1 MTEETTAQAVPKAD
15 PETLVLRGAPG
26 RVVRFRR
33 GAVIAIA
40 ALGSTAIVGAAWLAL
55 KPATFRM
62 AAGHDDRAESSARP
76 PLDALAGAQKSY
88 ADVRQP
94 RPPLPGDLG
103 KPLPHRQRPLHMT
116 ATPAGPDQ
124 PAQAPHADR
133 QPLVDGRTAA
143 NTGRAP

>member
-62 AAGHDDRAESSARP
+62 AAGNDDRAESSARP
-76 PLDALAGAQKSY
+76 PVDALASAPRRYG
-88 ADVRQP
+88 DVPQP
-94 RPPLPGDLG
+94 GPPLPGALG
-103 KPLPHRQRPLHMT
+103 KHILDSQRSMDRTVST
-116 ATPAGPDQ
+116 ARPDQ
-124 PAQAPHADR
+124 PENVPEGERHRHSAVRQAR
-133 QPLVDGRTAA
+133 RES
-143 NTGRAP
+143 

>member
-1 MTEETTAQAVPKAD
+1 MRISDWSSDVCSSDLETTAQAVPKAD

-62 AAGHDDRAESSARP
+62 AAGNDDRAESSARP
-76 PLDALAGAQKSY
+76 PVDALAGAPKS
-88 ADVRQP
+88 
-94 RPPLPGDLG
+94 
-103 KPLPHRQRPLHMT
+103 
-116 ATPAGPDQ
+116 
-124 PAQAPHADR
+124 
-133 QPLVDGRTAA
+133 
-143 NTGRAP
+143 